1 VLPKVTDDQ
10 KGTVTG
16 TLLRFHSDD
25 DDVVVSNGGESGAGH
40 RVRTE
45 TRVKNKQ

>member
-1 VLPKVTDDQ
+1 
-10 KGTVTG
+10 
-16 TLLRFHSDD
+16 LRLRSDD
-25 DDVVVSNGGESGAGH
+25 DDVVVSNGGGNDAGR